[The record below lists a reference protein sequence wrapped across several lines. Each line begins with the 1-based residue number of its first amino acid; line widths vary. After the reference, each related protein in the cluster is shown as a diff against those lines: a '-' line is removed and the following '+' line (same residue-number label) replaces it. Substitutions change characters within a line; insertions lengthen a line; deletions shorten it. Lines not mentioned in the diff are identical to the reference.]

1 MSHVLLH
8 RLLELNKRTYLFKL
22 ILIIFTFVFLRLCL
36 RFSPIQSLSK
46 ATDTLFTTEER
57 GGTKCFLHLLLS
69 PAEAE
74 VALQLF

>member
-36 RFSPIQSLSK
+36 RFSPIQSLRK
-46 ATDTLFTTEER
+46 ATDTLFTTER

-74 VALQLF
+74 VALQRF